1 MSEKYYVDSS
11 KVYEM
16 QTVFIRKKEERII
29 LIGTQQHR
37 PINNL
42 KSFIGSF
49 VYDVNKWSKM
59 MFVHQALRQVL
70 LNKEKDWTILLCT
83 QGYGKLQLETIKKY
97 LNQILKSDGSKTV
110 RYIKEITNLND
121 ILFYINRG
129 DRNTNRNLY
138 MITELIFFSHGDVRG
153 ISPWM
158 GDIPNSFDPYI
169 DKQFVEQ
176 IESYAFDPD
185 AKIYSYAC
193 RTGLGNSK
201 IDKEANDMNPMTENS
216 IAQALADATGATVY
230 AYLRR
235 TSYYDTLLNFD
246 ERNFIDAVHFY
257 ILKDRTKREYK
268 GYTEFKDNTELTL
281 EQQKKFNDLDSIW
294 NGKKYL
300 VEGEIIY
307 PEGARYPVTYA
318 ETPKGL
324 STNMNVFRKR
334 R

>member
-97 LNQILKSDGSKTV
+97 FNQILKSDGSKTV

-158 GDIPNSFDPYI
+158 GDIPMLSDPYI
-169 DKQFVEQ
+169 DQKFVEA
-176 IESYAFDPD
+176 IESYAFNPD
-185 AKIYSYAC
+185 ATIYSYAC
-193 RTGLGNSK
+193 RTGLGNPK
-201 IDKEANDMNPMTENS
+201 IDKEATGLDPMKEKS
-216 IAQALADATGATVY
+216 VAQALANATGATVY
-230 AYLRR
+230 AYFRR
-235 TSYYDTLLNFD
+235 TDYSNTLLNEK
-246 ERNFIDAVHFY
+246 ERIIVENKYSKLTEEEKV
-257 ILKDRTKREYK
+257 EYK
-268 GYTEFKDNTELTL
+268 HLYE
-281 EQQKKFNDLDSIW
+281 IW
-294 NGKKYL
+294 MTNKYE
-300 VEGEIIY
+300 VEGEILY
-307 PEGARYPVTYA
+307 PKGARYPINA
-318 ETPKGL
+318 ADTPKGL
-324 STNMNVFRKR
+324 PLSTIIYRDKT
-334 R
+334 